1 MRADLGKKVSELL
14 NLDSKRYGFP
24 MGDEVFPLVI
34 TQLIDESASDEDV
47 RVKLVKYDKGNELW
61 SIVKEHIET
70 IRELLGK

>member
-1 MRADLGKKVSELL
+1 
-14 NLDSKRYGFP
+14 

-34 TQLIDESASDEDV
+34 TQLIDESNSDEDV

-61 SIVKEHIET
+61 NIVKEHVET